1 MRTNWTINTEG
12 TANVPL
18 FRTEFMKLHQLAT
31 HTAPADLIPDGNAV
45 LV

>member
-1 MRTNWTINTEG
+1 MRTNWTINRGG

-31 HTAPADLIPDGNAV
+31 HTALADLNQDGNAV